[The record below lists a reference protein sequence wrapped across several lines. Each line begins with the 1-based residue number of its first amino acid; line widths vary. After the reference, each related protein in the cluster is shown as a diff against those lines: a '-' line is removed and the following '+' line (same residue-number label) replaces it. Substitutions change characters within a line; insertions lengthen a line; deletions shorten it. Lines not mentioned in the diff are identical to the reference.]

1 MPEHTGRDFAAKV
14 RCFNAAYR
22 EINNDSYDV
31 IGNLDADV
39 TFDRDYFRF
48 LLTKFC
54 NEPSLGVAGTPF
66 VEASQRS
73 YDYRFTSINHVS
85 GACQLFRKECFNS
98 IGGYSEIR
106 EGGIDWVA
114 VTSARLKGWKTRTY
128 TEKILVHHRRIGT
141 ATGSAV
147 GARFQMGI
155 KDYNRGNSIFW
166 EVLRCV
172 YQMRFRPLVLG
183 GAILLI
189 GFLWAL
195 VRRDPRPISRDLLE
209 FTRREQSARFRK
221 RLCSFLKRKEGS
233 S

>member
-1 MPEHTGRDFAAKV
+1 MPCRLTYALITSARNEETTIAGTAECVISQTQLPVRWIIVSDGSTDKTDDIVRRYESRYQWIRLLRMPEHTGRDFAAKV

-114 VTSARLKGWKTRTY
+114 VTSARLKGW
-128 TEKILVHHRRIGT
+128 
-141 ATGSAV
+141 
-147 GARFQMGI
+147 
-155 KDYNRGNSIFW
+155 
-166 EVLRCV
+166 
-172 YQMRFRPLVLG
+172 
-183 GAILLI
+183 
-189 GFLWAL
+189 
-195 VRRDPRPISRDLLE
+195 
-209 FTRREQSARFRK
+209 
-221 RLCSFLKRKEGS
+221 
-233 S
+233 